1 MKQILL
7 MVLSVLL
14 LTACGE
20 RRKPDDPVEAPQV
33 PEEAT
38 DVTEPREDGEAEI
51 EETVTAAEI
60 DAAQP
65 EPETVK
71 EPQWGEV
78 ARFGPT
84 TTVWIDKGALD
95 DEQLVAG
102 ILGEIEGRYGRGMI
116 WFFDDKQHTPRRA
129 PMSDSEMLHW
139 VGSYDAF
146 RSETF
151 SRVVITDR
159 ISRPPKYQLQETD
172 IKPRRGN
179 DD

>member
-7 MVLSVLL
+7 MVLSFLI

-20 RRKPDDPVEAPQV
+20 RRKPDDEVKALQV

-38 DVTEPREDGEAEI
+38 DVNGFREEGEPEI
-51 EETVTAAEI
+51 GETVTTAEI
-60 DAAQP
+60 DTAQP
-65 EPETVK
+65 ETETAS

-84 TTVWIDKGALD
+84 TTVWIEKGALD
-95 DEQLVAG
+95 DEQLIAE
-102 ILGEIEGRYGRGMI
+102 ILAEIEGRYGRGMV
-116 WFFDDKQHTPRRA
+116 WFFDDKQYTPRRA
-129 PMSDSEMLHW
+129 PMTDREMLHW

-159 ISRPPKYQLQETD
+159 TSRPPKYQLQNTD
-172 IKPRRGN
+172 IKPKRGN